1 MAIAHKSNFRH
12 LLYPIHLIFTQA
24 STLFHSNSRTNI
36 EQYSWI
42 YLTFAPII
50 TFKYKPMIHFFKKP
64 VSHIA
69 LPEKFTYPFQYT
81 PHPLCVLAAEEV
93 KEYIA
98 SRKEWQKELTL
109 GKMFGVLV
117 VQETE
122 KATDEVTKQETNE
135 ENRIGYLA
143 AFSGNL
149 AGKNLHVYFVPPV
162 YDLLQPQGFFK
173 MEEEQISAINIRINE
188 LENSASY
195 LESKEMWKIETDQA
209 QAELNQVKAELK
221 AAKEA
226 REIRR
231 QSSAGISEEEQAALI
246 RESQYQ
252 KAEYKRK
259 EKLWKK
265 QLEEREAEVN
275 RFKGEIERLK
285 TERKERS
292 AALQR
297 KLFGQFRLL
306 NAKGEVKDLSTMF
319 EQTVQKVPPGGAGE
333 CALPKLLQYAYL
345 HHLKPLAMAEFWW
358 GDSPKNEIRHHGY
371 YYPSCKGKCEPILRH
386 MLQGLEVDEN
396 PLLDNIHKD
405 TKLEIVFEDECLMV
419 INKPAGM
426 LSVPG
431 KAEDMDSVY
440 HHLKKKYPDATGP
453 MIVHRLDMATSGLL
467 LVAKTKEAHRNLQAQ
482 FENRSIKKRY
492 IALLDGVIAE
502 TEETTPP
509 TTGKPEKTGRIE
521 LPLCLNPLDR
531 PRQIVSEEYGKEA
544 ITEYQIATHP
554 NSKKYTRII
563 FYPLTGRT
571 HQLRVHAA
579 HPQGLNCPIL
589 GDELYGKKADRL
601 YLHAEYIEFRH
612 PVYGDIICIQKE
624 PDF

>member
-1 MAIAHKSNFRH
+1 M
-12 LLYPIHLIFTQA
+12 
-24 STLFHSNSRTNI
+24 
-36 EQYSWI
+36 
-42 YLTFAPII
+42 
-50 TFKYKPMIHFFKKP
+50 
-64 VSHIA
+64 
-69 LPEKFTYPFQYT
+69 
-81 PHPLCVLAAEEV
+81 
-93 KEYIA
+93 
-98 SRKEWQKELTL
+98 
-109 GKMFGVLV
+109 
-117 VQETE
+117 
-122 KATDEVTKQETNE
+122 
-135 ENRIGYLA
+135 
-143 AFSGNL
+143 
-149 AGKNLHVYFVPPV
+149 AGKNLHCYFVPPV

-173 MEEEQISAINIRINE
+173 IEEEQISAINIRINE
-188 LENSASY
+188 LENSPSY
-195 LESKEMWKIETDQA
+195 LEMKEKREIETEQA
-209 QAELNQVKAELK
+209 QAELNQGKAELK

-231 QSSAGISEEEQAALI
+231 QSPNGISEEEQAILI

-259 EKLWKK
+259 EKYWKK
-265 QLEEREAEVN
+265 RLEERETEVN
-275 RFKGEIERLK
+275 RFKDEIERLK
-285 TERKERS
+285 AERKERS
-292 AALQR
+292 AALQQ
-297 KLFGQFRLL
+297 KLFGEFRML
-306 NAKGEVKDLSTMF
+306 NAKGEVKDLCTIF
-319 EQTVQKVPPGGAGE
+319 EQTVRKVPPGGAGE

-345 HHLKPLAMAEFWW
+345 HRLKPLAMAEFWW

-371 YYPSCKGKCEPILRH
+371 YYPSCKGKCEPILQH

-396 PLLDNIHKD
+396 PLLDNVHKD
-405 TKLEIVFEDECLMV
+405 TRLEIVFEDEWLLV

-431 KAEDMDSVY
+431 KTEDMDSVY
-440 HHLKKKYPDATGP
+440 HRLKKKYPDATGP

-467 LVAKTKEAHRNLQAQ
+467 LVAKTKEAHRHLQAQ

-492 IALLDGVIAE
+492 IALLDGGIAE
-502 TEETTPP
+502 A
-509 TTGKPEKTGRIE
+509 EKTGIIS

-544 ITEYQIATHP
+544 VTEYQIIAK
-554 NSKKYTRII
+554 SEKYTRIA

-579 HPQGLNCPIL
+579 HPKGLDCPIL

>member
-1 MAIAHKSNFRH
+1 
-12 LLYPIHLIFTQA
+12 
-24 STLFHSNSRTNI
+24 
-36 EQYSWI
+36 
-42 YLTFAPII
+42 
-50 TFKYKPMIHFFKKP
+50 MIHFFKKP
-64 VSHIA
+64 VSHIE
-69 LPEKFTYPFQYT
+69 LPEKFTYPFHYT

-98 SRKEWQKELTL
+98 SRKEWQEELAL

-117 VQETE
+117 VLQKTE
-122 KATDEVTKQETNE
+122 EATDKVKE
-135 ENRIGYLA
+135 EGTDEGNRIGYLA

-149 AGKNLHVYFVPPV
+149 AGKNLHSYFVPPV

-173 MEEEQISAINIRINE
+173 IEEEQISAINIRINE

-195 LESKEMWKIETDQA
+195 LESKEKWEIETGQA
-209 QAELNQVKAELK
+209 QAELNQAKAEQK

-231 QSSAGISEEEQAALI
+231 QSPNGISEEEQAILI

-259 EKLWKK
+259 EKSWKK
-265 QLEEREAEVN
+265 RLEECEAEVH
-275 RFKGEIERLK
+275 RFKDEIKRLK
-285 TERKERS
+285 AERKERS
-292 AALQR
+292 AALQQ
-297 KLFGQFRLL
+297 KLFGEFRML
-306 NAKGEVKDLSTMF
+306 NARGEVKDLCTIF

-345 HHLKPLAMAEFWW
+345 HQLKPLAMAEFWW

-371 YYPSCKGKCEPILRH
+371 YYPSCKGKCEPILQH

-396 PLLDNIHKD
+396 PLLDNVHKD
-405 TKLEIVFEDECLMV
+405 TRLEIVFEDEWLLV

-440 HHLKKKYPDATGP
+440 HRLKEKYPDATGP

-467 LVAKTKEAHRNLQAQ
+467 LVAKTKEAHRHLQAQ

-492 IALLDGVIAE
+492 IALLDGAIAE
-502 TEETTPP
+502 TEETTTQVTEATRTIK
-509 TTGKPEKTGRIE
+509 TTQTIGTPETIETPETTRIPEKTGRIS

-531 PRQIVSEEYGKEA
+531 PRQMVSEEHGKEA
-544 ITEYQIATHP
+544 VTEYQIIAK
-554 NSKKYTRII
+554 SEKYTRIA

-579 HPQGLNCPIL
+579 HPKGLNCPIL

-612 PVYGDIICIQKE
+612 PVYGDIICIQKA